1 MKFRIIGTLVVLA
14 ILFALFVV
22 TQQPSN
28 SGPQPTAPTSEPAF
42 QPLKIN

>member
-14 ILFALFVV
+14 ILAGVFVV
-22 TQQPSN
+22 TQEPTN
-28 SGPQPTAPTSEPAF
+28 SGPQPTAPSNDTVL

>member
-14 ILFALFVV
+14 ILGALFVV
-22 TQQPSN
+22 TQEPSN
-28 SGPQPTAPTSEPAF
+28 SMPQPTATTNEPAF